1 MSEIP
6 LHTFGRSRKSRA
18 GYTPLHNGDPGD
30 DVHGNGTN
38 GLASSNNNGRNM
50 QAAVRAAVTTSGSVS
65 RKGKRRE
72 RYADDPEEEETLL
85 GDASHEDGE
94 FRDDER
100 EEQRRE
106 ASQVCTVATN
116 ILRRAMAVWAPGH
129 SVSLRGHLSSSISGS
144 LKIF

>member
-1 MSEIP
+1 MSDIP

-30 DVHGNGTN
+30 DVHGNGIN
-38 GLASSNNNGRNM
+38 GLASSDNNGRNM
-50 QAAVRAAVTTSGSVS
+50 QAAVRAAVNSSGSVN

-72 RYADDPEEEETLL
+72 RYADDPEEEETTLL

-106 ASQVCTVATN
+106 ASQVCTITTS
-116 ILRRAMAVWAPGH
+116 ILRRVLAVWTSGR
-129 SVSLRGHLSSSISGS
+129 SVSSCGHISSY
-144 LKIF
+144 FPD

>member
-6 LHTFGRSRKSRA
+6 LHTFGRTRKSRA

-38 GLASSNNNGRNM
+38 GLASSNNDGRNM
-50 QAAVRAAVTTSGSVS
+50 QSAVRAAVTTSGSVS

-85 GDASHEDGE
+85 GDASHEDSE

-106 ASQVCTVATN
+106 ASQVCTITTS
-116 ILRRAMAVWAPGH
+116 ILRRVPAVWTSGR
-129 SVSLRGHLSSSISGS
+129 SVSSCGHISSC
-144 LKIF
+144 FPD